1 LSKSLL
7 FPYKFGNF
15 VLYLKM
21 GKHFLKLPKMGESV
35 VEATLTKWLKEVGDP
50 IDLDDI
56 VVEIATD
63 KVDSDVPSQV
73 SGVLIEKKFIENDV
87 VQVGEVMAV
96 IQTEG
101 DESDDESD
109 VELEPLKE
117 EKKETALPEA
127 KTFSLPDPLPEFGS
141 VSKMVEEAKSII
153 SSETSYDNSEFLSP
167 LVKSIVK
174 AEGLSQEEIKRIE
187 GTGKDNRIT
196 KKDVLAFLDQI
207 ESLPIA
213 TKEKQTLLDSA
224 LATEVSSIKKGADS
238 DVISNSDGDQVIE
251 MTRMAKLTADHMIR
265 SKQTSAHVQSFIEA
279 DLTNLWDW
287 REKVKNEFL
296 KREGEKLTF
305 TPLMIKALIKAL
317 KDFPLLNS
325 SVTGDTIVKRRAI
338 NIGMAAAMDDGNLIV
353 PVIKNADHLN
363 LVGLAKAV
371 NDMANRSRTQKLKPE
386 EVQGGTFT
394 FTNIGNFGSLTG
406 TPIINQPQVGIVAV
420 GVIRKMPAVIE
431 TNQGDSIAI
440 RKKMI
445 ISHSYDHRI
454 INGAMGGQFIKSMV
468 DYLENWDINYSI

>member
-1 LSKSLL
+1 
-7 FPYKFGNF
+7 
-15 VLYLKM
+15 M
-21 GKHFLKLPKMGESV
+21 GKYFLKLPKMGESV
-35 VEATLTKWLKEVGDP
+35 VEATLTKWLKEEGESIEV
-50 IDLDDI
+50 DDI

-63 KVDSDVPSQV
+63 KVDSDVPSEV
-73 SGVLIEKKFIENDV
+73 SGVLIEKKFAENEV

-101 DESDDESD
+101 DETE
-109 VELEPLKE
+109 VEPALEVEPPKE
-117 EKKETALPEA
+117 KIEVSIPKA
-127 KTFSLPDPLPEFGS
+127 KTLSLPDPLPEFES
-141 VSKMVEEAKSII
+141 VSKTVEDAKAMVSPQ
-153 SSETSYDNSEFLSP
+153 TSGNNSEFLSP

-174 AEGLSQEEIKRIE
+174 AEGLSQEELKRIK
-187 GTGKDNRIT
+187 GSGKDNRIT
-196 KKDVLAFLDQI
+196 KKDILAYLAQRG
-207 ESLPIA
+207 SSPLSA
-213 TKEKQTLLDSA
+213 TEKQMLVDPSPA
-224 LATEVSSIKKGADS
+224 AAVSPIKTVAESGIIAK
-238 DVISNSDGDQVIE
+238 SDGDQIIE

-296 KREGEKLTF
+296 EREGEKLTF
-305 TPLMIKALIKAL
+305 TPLMITALIKAL

-325 SVTGDTIVKRRAI
+325 SVAGDTIVQKRAI
-338 NIGMAAAMDDGNLIV
+338 NIGMAAAMADGNLIV

-371 NDMANRSRTQKLKPE
+371 NDLAHRARTQQLKPE
-386 EVQGGTFT
+386 EVQEGTFT

-431 TNQGDSIAI
+431 TSQGDSIAI

-454 INGAMGGQFIKSMV
+454 INGAMGGQFIKSMA
-468 DYLENWDINYSI
+468 DYLENWDINRSI